1 MLFRSD
7 DFRIV
12 RDNMAGGNRRT
23 CDRLVPY
30 VMFTEPPL
38 ARIGLSEGEARRK
51 DVPVRVAN
59 LPMKRVLRTEATDE
73 TQGWMK
79 AVVGAYDDRV
89 LGFTMIGAEAGD
101 VMAAVQVAM
110 IAGLPYTKLRDA
122 VISHL
127 TYAEGLGLLFASMP
141 ERST

>member
-1 MLFRSD
+1 
-7 DFRIV
+7 
-12 RDNMAGGNRRT
+12 MAGGDRRT
-23 CDRLVPY
+23 GDRLVPY

-51 DVPVRVAN
+51 GIRVRIAD

-79 AVVGAYDDRV
+79 AVVGADDDLV
-89 LGFTMIGAEAGD
+89 LGFTMIGAEAGE
-101 VMAAVQVAM
+101 VMTTIQVAM

-127 TYAEGLGLLFASMP
+127 TYAEGLGPLFASLP
-141 ERST
+141 ERPA